1 MDIEIG
7 KGLKINI
14 ALPWLGFPGQL
25 EAAAAHIVRIGAR
38 NVLMDS
44 HANIKREDYP
54 EGDEGTAAWRDAS
67 LAQAM
72 KKLDA
77 LYKGEVRA
85 NATTR
90 VSSVD
95 PVEAEALRMA
105 RVFVGKA
112 TRGWE
117 DNKGDSRAW
126 IDAAAKALELP
137 VPAWATDGFA
147 DAAKAVLAEAIKRRA
162 ARDDV
167 KDAARKVVEAAKAVV
182 VTGEDLGL

>member
-7 KGLKINI
+7 KGLKVNI
-14 ALPWLGFPGQL
+14 ELTRLGFNGQL
-25 EAAAAHIVRIGAR
+25 EAAAAHIVKIGAR

-44 HANIKREDYP
+44 HASVKREDYP
-54 EGDEGTAAWRDAS
+54 EGDDGTAAWREDS
-67 LAQAM
+67 LAIAM

-90 VSSVD
+90 ASSVD

-126 IDAAAKALELP
+126 VNSAAKAMELQP
-137 VPAWATDGFA
+137 IDWTKDGFA
-147 DAAKAVLAEAIKRRA
+147 DSVKAVLAAAIKRRA
-162 ARDDV
+162 SRPDV
-167 KDAARKVVEAAKAVV
+167 REAAAKAVEAAKAVNV
-182 VTGEDLGL
+182 AGEDLGL